1 MLNNPLTSPQEPP
14 PQLTPLWDQTYEKA
28 KFERDYQLNQ
38 DNTSWLKQ
46 QLRDSQKRLHNAYN
60 TARHHSLHARHSQT
74 LRVALDSTNA
84 KLQQLHQELFITKQA
99 RSDEKTLLIEL
110 KNKCEKLESEN
121 SALGTELEEKIQA
134 ELQWDEG
141 IRDCERYVAILTS
154 RLDEAVKAKDENR
167 KWSLTLAS
175 QLDSAHHRLE
185 SALRELQEL
194 KVNQQH
200 CKEEKEIAE
209 AEVISF
215 SEKII
220 GLQSQMATQT
230 KKMDNEVDMLKKKLY
245 GTQMDLTTTQAN
257 LLNEQKMRQRVEQQL
272 KDTVIDLQGTRQD
285 WASSR
290 SMERALQNRLNVA
303 EESSKEYA
311 TQITTL
317 LNDCEQLKSKEL
329 DSSTLK
335 ERYSN
340 ELQDIK
346 QSNEKLRRENDLLEV
361 KCERLSLEL
370 QATKSALIE
379 LQRKIDEERGARQ
392 TLVSQL
398 IQGDSSND
406 SQRSNNMNGLSPKG
420 GNTVSG
426 LLDSVSEYAGHRL
439 SRHLSSG
446 SNNGLY

>member
-1 MLNNPLTSPQEPP
+1 M
-14 PQLTPLWDQTYEKA
+14 
-28 KFERDYQLNQ
+28 
-38 DNTSWLKQ
+38 
-46 QLRDSQKRLHNAYN
+46 
-60 TARHHSLHARHSQT
+60 
-74 LRVALDSTNA
+74 
-84 KLQQLHQELFITKQA
+84 
-99 RSDEKTLLIEL
+99 
-110 KNKCEKLESEN
+110 
-121 SALGTELEEKIQA
+121 
-134 ELQWDEG
+134 
-141 IRDCERYVAILTS
+141 
-154 RLDEAVKAKDENR
+154 
-167 KWSLTLAS
+167 
-175 QLDSAHHRLE
+175 
-185 SALRELQEL
+185 
-194 KVNQQH
+194 
-200 CKEEKEIAE
+200 
-209 AEVISF
+209 ISF